1 VTAERVLGVDACKSG
16 WIGIALA
23 GETTTAYTATHI
35 DELVA
40 AAHAD
45 EPIQTVAIDMPI
57 GLPDA
62 GYRRADQLAR
72 LRVGPQ
78 WRSVFMTP
86 VRPALVAPDHASAT
100 AVNQEATGAGVSAQ
114 AFALRHKLL
123 EVDAWV
129 RYTDMR
135 VVEVHPEVTF
145 ATLAGRPLPESKR
158 TWAGAIRRRRLLV
171 EAGIVLDDDLGPA
184 GSAAAVD
191 DVLDAAVA
199 AWTARRV
206 ARDEAQPM
214 PNPPD
219 IFTDGIPSAIWT

>member
-1 VTAERVLGVDACKSG
+1 MTAERVLGVDACKSG
-16 WIGIALA
+16 WIGIALT
-23 GETTTAYTATHI
+23 GGTTAAYAATHI

-45 EPIQTVAIDMPI
+45 GLMQVVAIDMPI

-72 LRVGPQ
+72 SKVGPQ
-78 WRSVFMTP
+78 WRSVFMTSGP
-86 VRPALVAPDHASAT
+86 RC
-100 AVNQEATGAGVSAQ
+100 AGSPGPRERDRSQAGGDRRRVSAQ

-129 RYTDMR
+129 RHTGAR
-135 VVEVHPEVTF
+135 VVEVHPEVSF
-145 ATLAGRPLPESKR
+145 ATLAGHPLPESKR
-158 TWAGAIRRRRLLV
+158 TCAGAIHRRRLLTQ
-171 EAGIVLDDDLGPA
+171 AGIVLDDDLGPA
-184 GSAAAVD
+184 GSAAAAD

-206 ARDEAQPM
+206 ARTEAQPM

-219 IFTDGIPSAIWT
+219 VFSDGIPSAIWT

>member
-1 VTAERVLGVDACKSG
+1 MAERVLGVDACKSG

-23 GETTTAYTATHI
+23 GDTTRAYTAAHI

-40 AAHAD
+40 AVHAD
-45 EPIQTVAIDMPI
+45 GPIRVVGVDMPI

-62 GYRRADQLAR
+62 GSRRADQLAR
-72 LRVGPQ
+72 EAVGPQ

-86 VRPALVAPDHASAT
+86 VRAALEAADHATAT
-100 AVNQEATGAGVSAQ
+100 AVNKKVTGAGVSAQ

-129 RYTDMR
+129 RHADIT
-135 VVEVHPEVTF
+135 VVEVHPEVSF
-145 ATLAGRPLPESKR
+145 AALAGRPLPESKR
-158 TWAGAIRRRRLLV
+158 TWAGAIRRRRLLTG
-171 EAGIVLDDDLGPA
+171 AGIVVDDDLGPA

-206 ARDEAQPM
+206 ASDEAQPL
-214 PNPPD
+214 PDPPEV
-219 IFTDGIPSAIWT
+219 FSDGISSAIWT